1 MEFRASGYTAAARQF
16 PLSDAAKEWLARFN
30 GVAVER
36 MPAAWHYAPNEY
48 MRAEMESRAAA
59 LDERNNPRYRTRTA
73 QRMMEMPHLFAGEP
87 DDRQSESAEASMS
100 RFRPRYRKLTDAE
113 VALHDELKT
122 KATELEALFDNVA
135 PGRYRSLAYTA
146 LEEAVMWAVKQLT
159 A

>member
-1 MEFRASGYTAAARQF
+1 
-16 PLSDAAKEWLARFN
+16 
-30 GVAVER
+30 
-36 MPAAWHYAPNEY
+36 
-48 MRAEMESRAAA
+48 
-59 LDERNNPRYRTRTA
+59 
-73 QRMMEMPHLFAGEP
+73 
-87 DDRQSESAEASMS
+87 MS